1 MKIESLESDL
11 DLLTVKMTNVSFS
24 GIETLIVTLDK
35 ELEVLKLENN
45 SSLTGSALVNEITT
59 MKRHISEIMSAY

>member
-59 MKRHISEIMSAY
+59 MKRHVSEIMSAY